1 VVIRNAILRLASPEI
16 LRGRIAAVKSVFVGS
31 SNELGAL
38 ESGLAAAAI
47 GAVPTVLVG
56 GAITLV
62 VVGVIAWRAPAL
74 RRLDLDRL
82 AQTPVAT

>member
-1 VVIRNAILRLASPEI
+1 MKLTRSGLAVLAALFFAGLCDGTSVVIRNAILRLASPEM

-47 GAVPTVLVG
+47 GAVTG
-56 GAITLV
+56 
-62 VVGVIAWRAPAL
+62 
-74 RRLDLDRL
+74 
-82 AQTPVAT
+82 QTPGSIRLEP